1 MARFFPTADIGWSGS
16 GIFLYGVS
24 RTDARTYGLAAVIL
38 TIVSIAASWIP
49 AQKATRVD
57 PIIALRHE

>member
-24 RTDARTYGLAAVIL
+24 RTDAPTYAFAAVIL
-38 TIVSIAASWIP
+38 TSVSIAASWMP
-49 AQKATRVD
+49 AQRATRVD
-57 PIIALRHE
+57 PIVALRHE